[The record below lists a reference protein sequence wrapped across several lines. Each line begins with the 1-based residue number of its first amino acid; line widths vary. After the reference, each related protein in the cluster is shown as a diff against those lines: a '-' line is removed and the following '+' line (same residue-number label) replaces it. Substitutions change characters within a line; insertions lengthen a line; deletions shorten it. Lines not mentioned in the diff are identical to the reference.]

1 MRTKFERTTKCRGS
15 RQLFNQK
22 CSFAFL
28 QARTAC
34 AEHKQSCSPD
44 QSKKRNHLWWFRFL
58 FGDYRMRT
66 KFERT
71 TKCRGSRQL
80 FNQKCSSAFL
90 QARTACAEHK
100 QSCSPDHL
108 KALRVSAAY
117 KSHRTAPQIE
127 DGGGHP
133 LQGLALAKLLDLLKN
148 RKVARIP
155 RLCNDV
161 ELAVELTDHGIVNVG
176 KFFKTEFLPGNNGRD
191 ELFTFE

>member
-22 CSFAFL
+22 CAF
-28 QARTAC
+28 
-34 AEHKQSCSPD
+34 
-44 QSKKRNHLWWFRFL
+44 
-58 FGDYRMRT
+58 
-66 KFERT
+66 
-71 TKCRGSRQL
+71 
-80 FNQKCSSAFL
+80 AFL

-148 RKVARIP
+148 HEVTRIP
-155 RLCNDV
+155 GLCNDV
-161 ELAVELTDHGIVNVG
+161 ELSVKLANHGIVNVSE
-176 KFFKTEFLPGNNGRD
+176 FFKTEFLPGNNGRD

>member
-1 MRTKFERTTKCRGS
+1 VDHGNYLIRNAPLHFCKPA
-15 RQLFNQK
+15 QLVRSTSNPVVP
-22 CSFAFL
+22 
-28 QARTAC
+28 T
-34 AEHKQSCSPD
+34 
-44 QSKKRNHLWWFRFL
+44 N
-58 FGDYRMRT
+58 
-66 KFERT
+66 
-71 TKCRGSRQL
+71 
-80 FNQKCSSAFL
+80 
-90 QARTACAEHK
+90 
-100 QSCSPDHL
+100 L